1 MFRFAHPY
9 SFLLLAFIPLLMLYR
24 KKRRFDPVMGV
35 SSIGSWGRVEKSLAL
50 SIHRLLPVLKYLALA
65 LMITAMARPQWGT
78 QQVRMS
84 TEGINI
90 ILAVDISESMAALD
104 FKKDARVVNRLEA
117 VKGVVNE
124 FVGKRNGDR
133 IGMVVFGSEAYTQI
147 PLTRDYQTLSA
158 VLERLEIGAAGPS
171 TAIGDALG
179 ISIKRLSDIDSKSN
193 IIILL
198 TDGRSNSGELTPETA
213 AEIAGEKDIKI
224 YTVGVGG
231 KGKAPFKVNHPF
243 WGEQVV
249 YQQVDMDEDALV
261 RIAKTTGGQYY
272 RAQDTENLKRIYDTI
287 DALEKT
293 EVKTTIYAHHRELYF
308 PLLMAAFVI
317 SGLWIVLVNTRF
329 LRIP

>member
-1 MFRFAHPY
+1 
-9 SFLLLAFIPLLMLYR
+9 
-24 KKRRFDPVMGV
+24 
-35 SSIGSWGRVEKSLAL
+35 
-50 SIHRLLPVLKYLALA
+50 
-65 LMITAMARPQWGT
+65 
-78 QQVRMS
+78 
-84 TEGINI
+84 
-90 ILAVDISESMAALD
+90 
-104 FKKDARVVNRLEA
+104 VNRLEA

-198 TDGRSNSGELTPETA
+198 TDGRSNSGALPPETA

-261 RIAKTTGGQYY
+261 RIAEITGGQYF
-272 RAQDTENLKRIYDTI
+272 RAQDTENLRRIYDTI

-293 EVKTTIYAHHRELYF
+293 EVKTTIYARHRELYF

-317 SGLWIVLVNTRF
+317 SGIWIVLVNTRF